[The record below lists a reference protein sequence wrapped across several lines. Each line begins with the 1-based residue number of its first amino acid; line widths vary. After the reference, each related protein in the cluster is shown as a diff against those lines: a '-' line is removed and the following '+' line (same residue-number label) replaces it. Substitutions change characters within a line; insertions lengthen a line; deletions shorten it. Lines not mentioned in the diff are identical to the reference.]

1 MKLTWD
7 EAKRRVTLDR
17 RGLDFAS
24 VLELFAGLHFTAE
37 DLRRDYG
44 ERRFVSAGAIAGRLC
59 VAVWTPRG
67 NTRHIIS
74 LRKANDRE
82 QKRFETALAQGR

>member
-7 EAKRRVTLDR
+7 EAKRRVTLDM

-24 VLELFAGLHFTAE
+24 ADELFAGLHFTAE
-37 DLRRDYG
+37 DLRNDNG
-44 ERRFVSAGAIAGRLC
+44 ERRFISAGLIAGRLC
-59 VAVWTPRG
+59 IVVWTPRG
-67 NTRHIIS
+67 SARHIIS

-82 QKRFETALAQGR
+82 QKRFAQAIAPD